1 MTSPPDARAMPSE
14 WPTAGDLMNPRPV
27 TLPFD
32 APISEALGIMKSK
45 GYHEIPVLQR
55 SRLAGM
61 ITFESLARRVS
72 RATNTKVGSL
82 LTMAPLIT
90 PRLLLPE
97 VAELLLGSGLRG
109 GPVVGPRGELLGVI
123 SRTNLVGALADHPEF
138 PREPVDRIG
147 SPATVTIR
155 EEDTVRHLQA
165 QIRLLEEHPLP
176 VVDRKGRLVGAVG
189 VADLASVL
197 WRPDTG
203 GKRDLPQ
210 RARALDVRVSSFMRS
225 PAVTVASKTHS
236 GEAARKMTDS
246 KVSSVFVVED
256 GHPTRVVA
264 QADLLGLVVGAAR
277 TAKGP
282 GRIEDCYVEVTGLR
296 GSSDPALLADID
308 HLVAQGLKRIARHL
322 HPSLFSLHLSP
333 HSTHRT
339 ADITAEGRLHTD
351 AGIFYASQTGWN
363 LMAGVS
369 GIMEE
374 LAAQV
379 QRDQESRRERVRS
392 RRRSPTDET
401 VEDADLERRIRVATG
416 DDE

>member
-1 MTSPPDARAMPSE
+1 MA
-14 WPTAGDLMNPRPV
+14 WPTVADLMNARPV

-32 APISEALGIMKSK
+32 APISEALGVMRTK
-45 GYHEIPVLQR
+45 GFHEIPVLRQ

-72 RATNTKVGSL
+72 RSTGTKVGSL
-82 LTMAPLIT
+82 LTIAPLIT

-97 VAELLLGSGLRG
+97 AAEILLGSGLRG
-109 GPVVGPRGELLGVI
+109 GPVVGPRGELLGVV
-123 SRTNLVGALADHPEF
+123 SRSNLVGALADHPEL
-138 PREPVDRIG
+138 PAESVGRIG
-147 SPATVTIR
+147 GPASVLIH
-155 EEDTVRHLQA
+155 EDDTVRHLQA

-176 VVDRKGRLVGAVG
+176 VVDRKGHLVGAVG

-210 RARALDVRVSSFMRS
+210 RTRALDVRVASFMRS
-225 PAVTVASKTHS
+225 PAITIPSDSYAAD
-236 GEAARKMTDS
+236 AARTMTKE
-246 KVSSVFVVED
+246 KVSSVFVVD
-256 GHPTRVVA
+256 NNRPTRIVA

-308 HLVAQGLKRIARHL
+308 HLVAQGLKRIAHHL

-339 ADITAEGRLHTD
+339 ADITVEARLHTD

-369 GIMEE
+369 GIMED
-374 LAAQV
+374 LTAQV
-379 QRDQESRRERVRS
+379 QRDQESRRDRVRT
-392 RRRSPTDET
+392 RRRPAVDET
-401 VEDADLERRIRVATG
+401 SEDPELERRIRAATG

>member
-1 MTSPPDARAMPSE
+1 MA
-14 WPTAGDLMNPRPV
+14 WPTVADLMNARPV

-32 APISEALGIMKSK
+32 APISEALGVMRTK
-45 GYHEIPVLQR
+45 GFHEIPVLRQ

-72 RATNTKVGSL
+72 RSTGTKVGSL
-82 LTMAPLIT
+82 LTIAPLIT

-97 VAELLLGSGLRG
+97 AAEILLGSGLRG
-109 GPVVGPRGELLGVI
+109 GPVVGPRGELLGVV
-123 SRTNLVGALADHPEF
+123 SRSNLVGALADHPEL
-138 PREPVDRIG
+138 PAESVGRIG
-147 SPATVTIR
+147 GPASVLIH
-155 EEDTVRHLQA
+155 EDDTVRHLQA

-176 VVDRKGRLVGAVG
+176 VVDRKGHLVGAVG

-210 RARALDVRVSSFMRS
+210 RTRALDVRVASFMRS
-225 PAVTVASKTHS
+225 PAITIPSDSHAAD
-236 GEAARKMTDS
+236 AARTMTKE
-246 KVSSVFVVED
+246 KVSSVFVVD
-256 GHPTRVVA
+256 NNRPTRIVA

-308 HLVAQGLKRIARHL
+308 HLVAQGLKRIAHHL

-339 ADITAEGRLHTD
+339 ADITVEARLHTD

-369 GIMEE
+369 GIMED
-374 LAAQV
+374 LTAQV
-379 QRDQESRRERVRS
+379 QRDQESRRDRIRT
-392 RRRSPTDET
+392 RRRPAVDET
-401 VEDADLERRIRVATG
+401 SEDPELERRIRAATG

>member
-1 MTSPPDARAMPSE
+1 MPTL
-14 WPTAGDLMNPRPV
+14 WPTAADLMNARPV

-32 APISEALGIMKSK
+32 APISRALGIMRAK
-45 GYHEIPVLQR
+45 GFHEIPVLQR

-61 ITFESLARRVS
+61 ITFDSLARRVS
-72 RATNTKVGSL
+72 RATATQVGSL

-90 PRLLLPE
+90 PRLVLPE

-109 GPVVGPRGELLGVI
+109 GPVVGPKGELLGVI
-123 SRTNLVGALADHPEF
+123 SRTDLVAALADLPGF
-138 PREPVDRIG
+138 PHEGVTRIG
-147 SPATVTIR
+147 SPASALVR
-155 EEDTVRHLQA
+155 EDDTVRHLQA

-176 VVDRKGRLVGAVG
+176 VIDRKGRLVGAVG
-189 VADLASVL
+189 IADLASVL

-210 RARALDVRVSSFMRS
+210 RTRALDVRVGSFMRS
-225 PAVTVASKTHS
+225 PAITVDGRSHA
-236 GEAARKMTDS
+236 GEAARRMTDE

-256 GHPTRVVA
+256 GRPTRIVA

-308 HLVAQGLKRIARHL
+308 HLVAQGLKRVAHHV

-339 ADITAEGRLHTD
+339 ADITVEGRLHTD
-351 AGIFYASQTGWN
+351 AGIFYASQSGWN

-374 LAAQV
+374 LTAQV
-379 QRDQESRRERVRS
+379 QRDQESRRQRTRS
-392 RRRSPTDET
+392 RRRPAVDDTT
-401 VEDADLERRIRVATG
+401 EDSDLERRIRVATG

>member
-1 MTSPPDARAMPSE
+1 MSIA
-14 WPTAGDLMNPRPV
+14 WPTAADLMNSRPV

-32 APISEALGIMKSK
+32 APISQALGIMKAK

-72 RATNTKVGSL
+72 RATASKVGSV

-123 SRTNLVGALADHPEF
+123 SRSDLVKALQDHPGLPHE
-138 PREPVDRIG
+138 RVDRIG
-147 SPATVTIR
+147 SPASVVIR
-155 EEDTVRHLQA
+155 EDDTVRHLQA

-176 VVDRKGRLVGAVG
+176 VVDRKGHLVGAVG
-189 VADLASVL
+189 VANLASVL
-197 WRPDTG
+197 WRPDFG

-210 RARALDVRVSSFMRS
+210 RVRALDVRVASFMRS
-225 PAVTVASKTHS
+225 PAITVEADSYADD
-236 GEAARKMTDS
+236 AARTMTEE
-246 KVSSVFVVED
+246 KVSSVFVVEEER
-256 GHPTRVVA
+256 PTRIVA

-277 TAKGP
+277 AAKGP

-308 HLVAQGLKRIARHL
+308 HLVAQGLKRVAH
-322 HPSLFSLHLSP
+322 HVQPSLFSLHLSP

-339 ADITAEGRLHTD
+339 ADITVEGRLHTD

-374 LAAQV
+374 LTAQV
-379 QRDQESRRERVRS
+379 QRDQESRRDSVRS
-392 RRRSPTDET
+392 RRRPAVDDTA
-401 VEDADLERRIRVATG
+401 EDPDLERRIRAATG
-416 DDE
+416 EDEE

>member
-1 MTSPPDARAMPSE
+1 MPTA
-14 WPTAGDLMNPRPV
+14 WPTAADLMNPRPV

-32 APISEALGIMKSK
+32 APISQALGIMRVK
-45 GYHEIPVLQR
+45 GFHEIPVLQR

-72 RATNTKVGSL
+72 RATATKVGSMVS
-82 LTMAPLIT
+82 MAPLIT

-109 GPVVGPRGELLGVI
+109 GPVVGPKGELLGVI
-123 SRTNLVGALADHPEF
+123 SRTNLVAALADHPAF
-138 PREPVDRIG
+138 PNEGVDRIG
-147 SPATVTIR
+147 SPATVVVR
-155 EEDTVRHLQA
+155 EDDTVRHLQA
-165 QIRLLEEHPLP
+165 QIRILEEHPLP
-176 VVDRKGRLVGAVG
+176 VVDRKGHLVGAVG

-210 RARALDVRVSSFMRS
+210 RARALDVRVASFMRS
-225 PAVTVASKTHS
+225 PAITVETHTHAA
-236 GEAARKMTDS
+236 EAARRMTDE
-246 KVSSVFVVED
+246 KVSSVFVVEQER
-256 GHPTRVVA
+256 PTRIVA

-277 TAKGP
+277 TARGP

-308 HLVAQGLKRIARHL
+308 HLVAQGLKRVAHHV

-374 LAAQV
+374 LTAQV
-379 QRDQESRRERVRS
+379 QRDQESRRDRGRN
-392 RRRSPTDET
+392 RRRPPADET
-401 VEDADLERRIRVATG
+401 SEDPDLERRIRVATG

>member
-1 MTSPPDARAMPSE
+1 MA
-14 WPTAGDLMNPRPV
+14 WPTVADLMNARPV

-32 APISEALGIMKSK
+32 APISEALGVMRTK
-45 GYHEIPVLQR
+45 GFHEIPVLRQ

-72 RATNTKVGSL
+72 RSTGTKVGSL
-82 LTMAPLIT
+82 LTIAPLIT

-97 VAELLLGSGLRG
+97 AAEILLGSGLRG
-109 GPVVGPRGELLGVI
+109 GPVVGPRGELLGVV
-123 SRTNLVGALADHPEF
+123 SRSNLVGALADHPEL
-138 PREPVDRIG
+138 PAESVGRIG
-147 SPATVTIR
+147 GPASVLIH
-155 EEDTVRHLQA
+155 EDDTVRHLQA

-176 VVDRKGRLVGAVG
+176 VVDRKGHLVGAVG

-210 RARALDVRVSSFMRS
+210 RTRALDVRVASFMRS
-225 PAVTVASKTHS
+225 PAITIPSDSHAAD
-236 GEAARKMTDS
+236 AARTMTKE
-246 KVSSVFVVED
+246 KVSSVFVVD
-256 GHPTRVVA
+256 NNRPTRIVA

-308 HLVAQGLKRIARHL
+308 HLVAQGLKRIAHHL

-339 ADITAEGRLHTD
+339 ADITVEARLHTD

-369 GIMEE
+369 GIMED
-374 LAAQV
+374 LTAQV
-379 QRDQESRRERVRS
+379 QRDQESRRDRVRT
-392 RRRSPTDET
+392 RRRPAVDET
-401 VEDADLERRIRVATG
+401 SEDPELERRIRAATG

>member
-1 MTSPPDARAMPSE
+1 MSPS
-14 WPTAGDLMNPRPV
+14 WPTAGELMNARPV

-32 APISEALGIMKSK
+32 APVSRALGIMRAK
-45 GYHEIPVLQR
+45 GYHEIPILRR
-55 SRLAGM
+55 SRLVGM

-72 RATNTKVGSL
+72 RATATKVGTLVSL
-82 LTMAPLIT
+82 APLIT

-97 VAELLLGSGLRG
+97 VAELLLGSGFRG

-123 SRTNLVGALADHPEF
+123 SRTNLVAALADHPDLPSED
-138 PREPVDRIG
+138 VNRIG
-147 SPATVTIR
+147 SPTTVVVR
-155 EEDTVRHLQA
+155 EDDTLRHLQS
-165 QIRLLEEHPLP
+165 QIRLLEEHPIP
-176 VVDRKGRLVGAVG
+176 VVDRKGRLTGAVG
-189 VADLASVL
+189 IRDLASVL

-210 RARALDVRVSSFMRS
+210 RTRALDVRVSSFMRS
-225 PAVTVASKTHS
+225 PAITVDARSRASD
-236 GEAARKMTDS
+236 AARRMTDA
-246 KVSSVFVVED
+246 KVSSVFVVER
-256 GHPTRVVA
+256 GRPTRVVA

-277 TAKGP
+277 TARGP

-308 HLVAQGLKRIARHL
+308 HLVAQGLKRIAHHV

-339 ADITAEGRLHTD
+339 SDISVEGRLHTD

-379 QRDQESRRERVRS
+379 QRDQESRRDRVRS
-392 RRRSPTDET
+392 RRRPDEDET
-401 VEDADLERRIRVATG
+401 TEDPDLERRIRAATG
-416 DDE
+416 EDE

>member
-1 MTSPPDARAMPSE
+1 MPTS
-14 WPTAGDLMNPRPV
+14 WPTAGDLMSSRPV

-32 APISEALGIMKSK
+32 APISQALGIMRAK
-45 GYHEIPVLQR
+45 GFHEIPVLRR

-72 RATNTKVGSL
+72 RAATTKVSGL

-90 PRLLLPE
+90 PNLLLPE
-97 VAELLLGSGLRG
+97 VAEALLGSGLRG
-109 GPVVGPRGELLGVI
+109 APVVGPRGQLLGVI
-123 SRTNLVGALADHPEF
+123 SRTDLVAALPDLPAF
-138 PREPVDRIG
+138 PNERVTRIG
-147 SPATVTIR
+147 SPASVLVHDD
-155 EEDTVRHLQA
+155 DTVRDLQS
-165 QIRLLEEHPLP
+165 RFRVLEEHPLP
-176 VVDRKGRLVGAVG
+176 VVDRKGHLVGAVG

-197 WRPDTG
+197 WRPDSG

-210 RARALDVRVSSFMRS
+210 RTRALDVLVRSFMHT
-225 PAVTVASKTHS
+225 PAVTVEADRTAV
-236 GEAARKMTDS
+236 EAAREMTDQ
-246 KVSSVFVVED
+246 KVSSVFVVEQE
-256 GHPTRVVA
+256 HPTRIVG
-264 QADLLGLVVGAAR
+264 QSDLLGLVVGAGR
-277 TAKGP
+277 TSRGP

-308 HLVAQGLKRIARHL
+308 HLVAQGLKRVAHHV

-339 ADITAEGRLHTD
+339 ADITVEGRLHTD
-351 AGIFYASQTGWN
+351 RGIFYSSQTGWN

-374 LAAQV
+374 LTAQV
-379 QRDQESRRERVRS
+379 QRDAESRRDRVRS
-392 RRRSPTDET
+392 RRRPVVDET
-401 VEDADLERRIRVATG
+401 TEDPELERRIRAATE